1 MLDNRVDIFRDIFP
15 RAFPQDQF
23 MNQVTPMP
31 KRTFERTLPWL
42 TFQADLKRAGMNLWM
57 LLGEARSKCEHL
69 AGSPLRPDV
78 ALKLYQI
85 YLSKWIHATTSIE
98 GNTLTEDEVRQ
109 RVEGRL
115 PLSRSREYL
124 GREVDNIARACEE
137 ITRMMLGGATIPL
150 TAQNIRDFNQR
161 ALQDLSV
168 EDGVVAG
175 EYRTFS
181 VGVGSYRGA
190 PAEDCPYLLDRMC
203 EWLDGEGFRSD
214 DPEKSFV
221 FTFLKAVLAHLY
233 IAWIHPFGDGNGRT
247 ARLVEFQLLAQSGL
261 LPLPAAHLLSNHC
274 NKTRTRYYQELDC
287 ASRSGGDIIPFV
299 VYAAEGFVDGLREQL
314 SFVREQQLEV
324 TWENF
329 VHDHFRGLDGI
340 VERRR
345 KHLVLDMPR
354 GVLVP
359 RNEVTQISPRVALEF
374 ARKSEKTVSRDLEA
388 LIESGLLQRE
398 EGRYKAARE
407 TILAFLPPTCPPP
420 ATSTAKGDKS
430 PTGRVRTR
438 RSKPEKN

>member
-1 MLDNRVDIFRDIFP
+1 MRE
-15 RAFPQDQF
+15 
-23 MNQVTPMP
+23 
-31 KRTFERTLPWL
+31 RTFEQTHPWL
-42 TFQADLKRAGMNLWM
+42 TFQADLKRAGMSLWM

-69 AGSPLRPDV
+69 AGIPLRPDI
-78 ALKLYQI
+78 ASQLYQI
-85 YLSKWIHATTSIE
+85 YLSKGIHATTSIE

-115 PLSRSREYL
+115 PLSESREYL
-124 GREVDNIARACEE
+124 GREVDNVARACDE
-137 ITRMMLGGATIPL
+137 ITRLIFANPAIPL
-150 TAQNIRDFNQR
+150 SASGILHFNKQV
-161 ALQDLSV
+161 LQGLSV

-203 EWLDGEGFRSD
+203 EWLDGESFRSD
-214 DPEKSFV
+214 DPEMSFV
-221 FTFLKAVLAHLY
+221 FAFLKAVLAHLY

-261 LPLPAAHLLSNHC
+261 LPLPAAHLLSNHY
-274 NKTRTRYYQELDC
+274 NKTRTRYYQELDR
-287 ASRSGGDIIPFV
+287 ASRSGGDIVPFV
-299 VYAAEGFVDGLREQL
+299 IYAAEGFVDGLREQL

-324 TWENF
+324 TWENY
-329 VHDHFRGLDGI
+329 VHDHFRGLDRI

-374 ARKSEKTVSRDLEA
+374 ARKSEKTVSRDLDA
-388 LIESGLLQRE
+388 LVESGLLRRE

-420 ATSTAKGDKS
+420 ANPITERRKS
-430 PTGRVRTR
+430 PAARPRSS
-438 RSKPEKN
+438 RSKPEKT